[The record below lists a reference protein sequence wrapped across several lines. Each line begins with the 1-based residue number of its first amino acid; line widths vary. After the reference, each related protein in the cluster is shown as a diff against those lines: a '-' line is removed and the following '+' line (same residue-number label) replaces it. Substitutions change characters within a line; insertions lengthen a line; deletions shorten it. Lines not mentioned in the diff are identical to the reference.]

1 MRPDRIVCNAEQAR
15 ELDAHTQRVLGI
27 GSLQLMEAAGL
38 GSAMLIKQHH
48 PIGTPV
54 LVLVGP
60 GNNGGDGLVVARI
73 LSQLGYPVHVHA
85 LGSLHAEQSS
95 YLKSLSDFINY
106 CSSIAEWPDSGII
119 VDALFGIGLSR
130 GLDGDGDAARL
141 IEAANATGRAIWSID
156 IPSGLDATNG
166 TVAGAAIRATHTV
179 AMGCY
184 KSGYYSGE
192 GPDRCG
198 SVHLIPLGFPKD
210 KCEESRLEVMFAS
223 DDSPL
228 KRQEGRH
235 KYENGVVH
243 VIGGSSGMSGAVV
256 MAANAAWRSGCGAVM
271 VHVPMGLLP
280 RIDAHLIQQ
289 VKIGHGSPT
298 DTRFTT
304 SHAESVLERIAQKPG
319 VILIGP
325 GMGQDAGTQDFVRA
339 IAADSTDL
347 IIVDADALS
356 AVAGSTRGNMILT
369 PHPGELAELA
379 GGDVSNWAKRLDAGR
394 HLASLM
400 NSIVVSKGQP
410 TVVIRPDGFA
420 TLTGYDTRL
429 FSRMGYGDVLAGT
442 IAAFCSFES
451 DRITAIRHALLAGY
465 RQAMQTQDPY
475 NPI

>member
-1 MRPDRIVCNAEQAR
+1 MRPDRIVCNADQAR

-38 GSAMLIKQHH
+38 GAALMIKQHH
-48 PIGTPV
+48 PNGTSV
-54 LVLVGP
+54 LVLAGP

-73 LSQLGYPVHVHA
+73 LSQIGYPVHVHA
-85 LGSLHAEQSS
+85 LGSLHTEQSS
-95 YLKSLSDFINY
+95 YLSSLGAITH
-106 CSSIAEWPDSGII
+106 CTSIEEWPSAGII

-130 GLDGDGDAARL
+130 GLDGDAARM
-141 IEAANATGRAIWSID
+141 IEAANASGRTIWSID

-166 TVAGAAIRATHTV
+166 AVAVAAIRATQTV

-198 SVHLIPLGFPKD
+198 TIHLIPLGFPSY
-210 KCEESRLEVMFAS
+210 KCEESKLDVMFAS
-223 DDSPL
+223 DESPL

-271 VHVPMGLLP
+271 VHVPSGLLP

-298 DTRFTT
+298 DTRFQA
-304 SHAESVLERIAQKPG
+304 SHTESVLERIAQKPG

-325 GMGQDAGTQDFVRA
+325 GMGQEVATQDFIRA
-339 IAADSTDL
+339 ISAETSECL
-347 IIVDADALS
+347 VVDADALS
-356 AVAGSTRGNMILT
+356 AVYGSTRGNMVLT
-369 PHPGELAELA
+369 PHPGELAGLV
-379 GGDVSNWAKRLDAGR
+379 GSDVSDWSRRLEAGR
-394 HLASLM
+394 RLASRM
-400 NSIVVSKGQP
+400 DSIVVSKGQP
-410 TVVIRPDGFA
+410 TVVIRPDGCA

-429 FSRMGYGDVLAGT
+429 FSRMGFGDVLAGT
-442 IAAFCSFES
+442 IAAFCSFETQ
-451 DRITAIRHALLAGY
+451 RVTAIRHALLAGY